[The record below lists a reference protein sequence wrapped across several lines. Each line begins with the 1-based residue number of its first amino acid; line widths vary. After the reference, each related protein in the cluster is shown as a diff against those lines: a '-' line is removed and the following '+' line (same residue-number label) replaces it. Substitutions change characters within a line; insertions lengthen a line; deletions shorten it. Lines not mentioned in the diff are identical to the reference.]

1 MLFKPIVI
9 HIGAGKQ
16 GNMHRSGHFA
26 ADSFKSDRLLE
37 FENTHNPQDS
47 MKLT

>member
-16 GNMHRSGHFA
+16 GHMQCGELSNYPFLSGMT
-26 ADSFKSDRLLE
+26 SFSK
-37 FENTHNPQDS
+37 
-47 MKLT
+47 KW